1 MVGVDMKAIIQ
12 NNNKSFLFVGV
23 IIGIAVL
30 LPFIITK
37 PYYLHVLTM
46 CLLWAYLAS
55 SWNILCGY
63 AGQLSLGHGMFTAL
77 GAYTA
82 VVLFNDFGVSPWI
95 GMFAGGAVAIIFSL
109 IIGFPTFHLR
119 GAYYA
124 LATVALSEGL
134 VVLID
139 NTAKIGSFHI
149 GGAEGLIV
157 KMMGNAPAYFQ
168 FMSKVPYYYIALVML
183 IIVVLVSRWLI
194 NSRLGYYLLALKED
208 EDAAKALGIN
218 VRKSKLIAAAMS
230 AFFTAI
236 GGVFYAM
243 IIHYLQ
249 PSAIAGGS
257 MSTQMVFLAIV
268 GGSGTVLGPV
278 VGGITLSLISEIV
291 RFYLGGSIAG
301 LHLLIYGVIVMLII
315 MFKPEG
321 VIGVLEKYYN
331 RFFGP
336 SNQEEDQYSGKDSSR
351 G

>member
-1 MVGVDMKAIIQ
+1 MVGVDMKTAIQ
-12 NNNKSFLFVGV
+12 SQKSFIFVAV
-23 IIGIAVL
+23 ILAVAVL
-30 LPFIITK
+30 IPIIVTK
-37 PYYLHVLTM
+37 PYYIHVLTM

-55 SWNILCGY
+55 SWNIIGGF

-82 VVLFNDFGVSPWI
+82 VVLFNDFGLSPWI
-95 GMFAGGAVAIIFSL
+95 GMFAGGMVAVLFSL
-109 IIGFPTFHLR
+109 LIGFPTFSLR

-124 LATVALSEGL
+124 LATVALSEG
-134 VVLID
+134 VMVLIE
-139 NTAKIGSFHI
+139 NTSNLGVFHI

-157 KMMGNAPAYFQ
+157 KMLGNAPLHFQ

-183 IIVVLVSRWLI
+183 IIIVLISRWLV

-218 VRKSKLIAAAMS
+218 VRKSKLIAAGMS

-243 IIHYLQ
+243 LIHYLQ
-249 PSAIAGGS
+249 PSAIAGAA

-278 VGGITLSLISEIV
+278 VGGISLSLISEII
-291 RFYLGGSIAG
+291 RFYLGGSVAG
-301 LHLLIYGVIVMLII
+301 LHLLIYGVIVLLII
-315 MFKPEG
+315 VFKPAGIIE
-321 VIGVLEKYYN
+321 VLEKYY
-331 RFFGP
+331 RRIFG
-336 SNQEEDQYSGKDSSR
+336 SQNQEEEQYRGQDSSR